1 MSSGT
6 DKQARVEAMLGE
18 LAELGLMVAKEL
30 AIRLRESED
39 AAETVALAGAFQKM
53 SRTVRLTLALDAKL
67 VRDIARDAAAV
78 MKAAQE
84 AETEAVARAE
94 RAEGQR
100 RTEEAL
106 RQGRGAPEG
115 PVAMRKARVVSL
127 VKRLLWNESEGEAET
142 YEILT
147 EELDARLDE
156 AARHPGFLDL
166 PIETLARR
174 ILADFG
180 ARPPSRSA
188 SASRQARHRR
198 RPETSN
204 RPTPA
209 NCPFSPCVIPAP
221 SRPVP
226 GSR

>member
-1 MSSGT
+1 LTSGLSYVLYLFMSRDT
-6 DKQARVEAMLGE
+6 EKQARVEAMLGE
-18 LAELGLMVAKEL
+18 LAELSLMVAKEL

-67 VRDIARDAAAV
+67 TREAARDVAAEA
-78 MKAAQE
+78 KAALE
-84 AETEAVARAE
+84 AEAQARAE

-100 RTEEAL
+100 QTEAAL
-106 RQGRGAPEG
+106 RLGRGTPEG

-142 YEILT
+142 FEILT

-156 AARHPGFLDL
+156 AARHPDFLDL
-166 PIETLARR
+166 PVETLARR

-180 ARPPSRSA
+180 VSAPFALSLGEPPGGAAREPQLA
-188 SASRQARHRR
+188 D
-198 RPETSN
+198 T
-204 RPTPA
+204 
-209 NCPFSPCVIPAP
+209 
-221 SRPVP
+221 
-226 GSR
+226 G